1 MVSHGV
7 KGRQLISTEIATEKD
22 KVVGQ
27 RQLDY
32 AATMLLHLCVTL
44 EESEKKKPENMA
56 ENFCKKLVEQKA
68 TQNNIRNKDYRDNF

>member
-7 KGRQLISTEIATEKD
+7 KRRQLISTEIATEKD

-32 AATMLLHLCVTL
+32 AATTLLHLCVTL
-44 EESEKKKPENMA
+44 EERRKESRKHNR
-56 ENFCKKLVEQKA
+56 KLLQKTRKA
-68 TQNNIRNKDYRDNF
+68 KGNGNNIRNKDYSDNF

>member
-7 KGRQLISTEIATEKD
+7 KRRQLISTEIATEKD

-32 AATMLLHLCVTL
+32 AGTTLLLCVTL
-44 EESEKKKPENMA
+44 EESEKKTENIA
-56 ENFCKKLVEQKA
+56 ENFCKKVIEQKA
-68 TQNNIRNKDYRDNF
+68 MATT